1 MSFYDGTRRLGM
13 KVLVLGGVA
22 AGTKVAAKLMREDR
36 KNEVIVLNKG
46 ENISY
51 AGCGLPYY
59 VGHVI
64 EEKEQLIVNTPQKY
78 SKLTGVTVL
87 TETEAIKVDPK
98 AKQVT
103 AVDQKTKEE
112 KIYDYDKLVISVGA
126 SPIKPP
132 IEGCDLENVFFV
144 RTPEDAIRIR
154 DIVDAQTVKR
164 AVVVGAGYIGLEI
177 AENLKLQGI
186 RPFVLD
192 MAPHALPGFDSE
204 MAEYIEGK
212 LQESGIPVV
221 TGVTVTGIE
230 GDKKVEK
237 VITNKKAYKA
247 DMVILSAG
255 IRPNTAFLEGSGL
268 EMFKGMILTNE
279 QGETNLSDIYAA
291 GDCAM
296 VHNAIT
302 GKPAWSPMGST
313 ANISGRL
320 IAQNIMGAKLGYRG
334 VLGTAV
340 CKLPGMNVGRTGL
353 TEEQAALEGFHPVSV
368 ITVVDDK
375 AHYFPGAGSFVIK
388 MIADR
393 DSLRLLGV
401 QVIGAGA
408 VDKVVDIAV
417 TGIML
422 KGTLTDLADMDLAY
436 APPFSTAIH
445 PFEHTLN
452 VLMNKINGKFDTFT
466 PAEYAQ
472 GAAEGYKVVDAC
484 LTPSIAGA
492 PYVDLT
498 TVEGPVEGLD
508 PKEKLLL
515 VCNKGKRAYLLQNRL
530 KFYGYQN
537 TKVLEGGI
545 TFNEVTL

>member
-1 MSFYDGTRRLGM
+1 MR
-13 KVLVLGGVA
+13 VLVLGGVA
-22 AGTKVAAKLMREDR
+22 AGTKIAAKLMREDR
-36 KNEVIVLNKG
+36 SNEVIVLNKG
-46 ENISY
+46 KDISY

-64 EEKEQLIVNTPQKY
+64 EDKNQLIVNTPEKY
-78 SKLTGVTVL
+78 SKLTGVSVL
-87 TETEAIKVDPK
+87 TETEAVKVDPQ
-98 AKQVT
+98 AKKVT
-103 AVDQKTKEE
+103 AHDLKTGEE
-112 KIYDYDKLVISVGA
+112 KVYEYDKLVISVGA
-126 SPIKPP
+126 SPVKPP

-144 RTPEDAIRIR
+144 RTPEDAIRLR
-154 DIVDAQTVKR
+154 DLTDSKEVKR

-192 MAPHALPGFDSE
+192 MADHALPGFDAE
-204 MAEYIEGK
+204 MAGYVEGK

-230 GDKKVEK
+230 GNGKVEK
-237 VITNKKAYKA
+237 VTTSKKAYKA
-247 DMVILSAG
+247 DLVVLSAG
-255 IRPNTAFLEGSGL
+255 IRPNTGFLEGSGI
-268 EMFKGMILTNE
+268 EMFKGTILTNE
-279 QGETNLSDIYAA
+279 QGETNLPDIYAA

-296 VHNAIT
+296 VHNALT

-313 ANISGRL
+313 ANIDGRL
-320 IAQNIMGAKLGYRG
+320 IAQNIMGAGLGYGG

-340 CKLPGMNVGRTGL
+340 CKLPELNVGRTGL
-353 TEEQAALEGFHPVSV
+353 TQAQAKAEGFSPVSV
-368 ITVVDDK
+368 VTVVDDK
-375 AHYFPGAGSFVIK
+375 AHYFPGASSFIIK
-388 MIADR
+388 MIADK

-401 QVIGAGA
+401 QVIGQGA

-422 KGTLTDLADMDLAY
+422 KGTLPELANMDLAY

-445 PFEHTLN
+445 PFANAAN
-452 VLMNKINGKFDTFT
+452 VLMNKISGKFETFT
-466 PAEYAQ
+466 PAQYEA
-472 GAAEGYKVVDAC
+472 GEAGDYKIVDAC
-484 LTPSIAGA
+484 LVPSIEGA

-498 TVEGPVEGLD
+498 TVEGPVEGLGKD
-508 PKEKLLL
+508 EKILL

-530 KFYGYQN
+530 KYYGYTN

-545 TFNEVTL
+545 TFNEVEV

>member
-1 MSFYDGTRRLGM
+1 M

-36 KNEVIVLNKG
+36 GNEVVVLNKG
-46 ENISY
+46 ANISY

-64 EEKEQLIVNTPQKY
+64 EDREQLIVNTPEKY
-78 SKLTGVTVL
+78 AKLTGVTVL
-87 TETEAIKVDPK
+87 TETEAVQVDPA
-98 AKQVT
+98 AKKVV
-103 AVDQKTKEE
+103 AKDLKTGEE
-112 KIYDYDKLVISVGA
+112 QAHEYDKLIISVGA
-126 SPIKPP
+126 SPVKPP
-132 IEGCDLENVFFV
+132 IEGCGLENVFFV
-144 RTPEDAIRIR
+144 RTPEDTIKIR
-154 DIVDAQTVKR
+154 DVVDAGNIKR

-177 AENLKLQGI
+177 AENLKLQGV

-192 MAPHALPGFDSE
+192 MADHALPGFDAE
-204 MAEYIEGK
+204 MAEYVEGK
-212 LQESGIPVV
+212 LQESGIPVI
-221 TGVTVTGIE
+221 TGVAVTGIE
-230 GDKKVEK
+230 GDGKVEK

-247 DMVILSAG
+247 DLVVLSAG
-255 IRPNTAFLEGSGL
+255 IRPNTAFLEGIGL
-268 EMFKGMILTNE
+268 EMFKGTVLTNE
-279 QGETNLSDIYAA
+279 KGETNLPDIYAA

-296 VHNAIT
+296 VHNALT
-302 GKPAWSPMGST
+302 GKAAWSPMGST

-320 IAQNIMGAKLGYRG
+320 IAQNIMGAGLGYRG

-340 CKLPGMNVGRTGL
+340 CKLPGLNVGRTGL
-353 TEEQAALEGFHPVSV
+353 TEAQAEAEGFHPVSV
-368 ITVVDDK
+368 VTVVDDK
-375 AHYFPGAGSFVIK
+375 AHYFPGAGTFVIK
-388 MIADR
+388 MIADK

-452 VLMNKINGKFDTFT
+452 VLMNKINGKFETFT
-466 PAEYAQ
+466 PAEYAA
-472 GAAEGYKVVDAC
+472 GAAEGYKVVDGC
-484 LTPSIAGA
+484 LAPSIEGA
-492 PYVDLT
+492 PYVELT
-498 TVEGPVEGLD
+498 TVEGPVDGLD
-508 PKEKLLL
+508 PEEKILL

-530 KFYGYQN
+530 KFYGYKN

-545 TFNEVTL
+545 TFNDVEA

>member
-1 MSFYDGTRRLGM
+1 M

-22 AGTKVAAKLMREDR
+22 AGTKIAAKLMREDR
-36 KNEVIVLNKG
+36 SCEVIVLNKG
-46 ENISY
+46 TNISY

-64 EEKEQLIVNTPQKY
+64 EDREQLIVNTPEKY
-78 SKLTGVTVL
+78 SKLTGVSVL
-87 TETEAIKVDPK
+87 TETEAAKVDPK

-103 AVDQKTKEE
+103 AVDLKSGEE
-112 KIYDYDKLVISVGA
+112 KVFDYDKLVISVGA
-126 SPIKPP
+126 SPVKPP

-144 RTPEDAIRIR
+144 RTPEDAIRLR
-154 DIVDAQTVKR
+154 DVVDAGDVKK

-177 AENLKLQGI
+177 AENLKLMGI

-192 MAPHALPGFDSE
+192 MAPHALPGFDPE
-204 MAEYIEGK
+204 MAEYVEGK
-212 LQESGIPVV
+212 LQEAGIPVV
-221 TGVTVTGIE
+221 TGITVTGIE
-230 GDKKVEK
+230 GDGKVEK
-237 VITNKKAYKA
+237 VITSKRAYKA
-247 DMVILSAG
+247 DLVVLSAG
-255 IRPNTAFLEGSGL
+255 IRPNTAFLEGSGI
-268 EMFKGMILTNE
+268 EMFKGTILTNA
-279 QGETNLSDIYAA
+279 QGETNIPDIYAA

-296 VHNAIT
+296 VHNALT
-302 GKPAWSPMGST
+302 EKAAWSPMGST
-313 ANISGRL
+313 ANIAGRM
-320 IAQNIMGAKLGYRG
+320 IAQNILGAGLGYRG
-334 VLGTAV
+334 ALGTAV

-353 TEEQAALEGFHPVSV
+353 TEAQASAEGFNPVSV

-375 AHYFPGAGSFVIK
+375 AHYFPGAGTFIIK

-466 PAEYAQ
+466 PAEFAA
-472 GAAEGYKVVDAC
+472 GAAEGYKIVDAC
-484 LTPSIAGA
+484 LAPSIEGA
-492 PYVDLT
+492 PYVELT
-498 TVEGPVEGLD
+498 TVEGPVEGLS
-508 PKEKLLL
+508 PEEKILL
-515 VCNKGKRAYLLQNRL
+515 VCNRGKRAYLLQNRM
-530 KFYGYQN
+530 KYYGYQN

-545 TFNEVTL
+545 TFNGVEV

>member
-1 MSFYDGTRRLGM
+1 M

-22 AGTKVAAKLMREDR
+22 AGTKIAAKLMREDR
-36 KNEVIVLNKG
+36 GNEVVVLNKG

-64 EEKEQLIVNTPQKY
+64 EDREQLIVNTPEKY

-87 TETEAIKVDPK
+87 TETEAIQVDPE
-98 AKQVT
+98 AKKVV
-103 AVDQKTKEE
+103 AKSVKTGEE
-112 KIYDYDKLVISVGA
+112 QTHEYDKLVISVGA

-144 RTPEDAIRIR
+144 RTPEDAIKIR
-154 DIVDAQTVKR
+154 DVVDAGNIKR

-177 AENLKLQGI
+177 AENLKLQGV

-192 MAPHALPGFDSE
+192 MAEHALPGFDAE
-204 MAEYIEGK
+204 MAEYVEGK

-221 TGVTVTGIE
+221 TGVAVTGIE
-230 GDKKVEK
+230 GDGKVEK
-237 VITNKKAYKA
+237 VITSKKAYKA
-247 DMVILSAG
+247 DLVVLSAG
-255 IRPNTAFLEGSGL
+255 IRPNTAFLEGTGI
-268 EMFKGMILTNE
+268 EMFKGTILTNE
-279 QGETNLSDIYAA
+279 KGETNLPDIYAA

-296 VHNAIT
+296 VHNALT
-302 GKPAWSPMGST
+302 GKAAWSPMGST

-320 IAQNIMGAKLGYRG
+320 IAQNMMGADLGYRG

-340 CKLPGMNVGRTGL
+340 CKLPELNVGRTGL
-353 TEEQAALEGFHPVSV
+353 TEAQAKAEGFHPVSV

-375 AHYFPGAGSFVIK
+375 AHYFPGAGTFVIK
-388 MIADR
+388 MIADK

-422 KGTLTDLADMDLAY
+422 KGTLADLADLDLAY

-452 VLMNKINGKFDTFT
+452 VLMNKINGKFETFT

-484 LTPSIAGA
+484 LAPSIEGA

-498 TVEGPVEGLD
+498 TVEGPVDGLD
-508 PKEKLLL
+508 PEEKILL

-530 KFYGYQN
+530 KFYGYKN

-545 TFNEVTL
+545 TFSDVEA

>member
-268 EMFKGMILTNE
+268 EMFKGTILTNE

-508 PKEKLLL
+508 PEEKILL

>member
-1 MSFYDGTRRLGM
+1 M

-22 AGTKVAAKLMREDR
+22 AGTKIAAKLMREDR
-36 KNEVIVLNKG
+36 GNEVVVINKG
-46 ENISY
+46 ANISY

-64 EEKEQLIVNTPQKY
+64 EDRDQLIVNTPEKY

-87 TETEAIKVDPK
+87 TETEAVKVDPEARK
-98 AKQVT
+98 VVAKNV
-103 AVDQKTKEE
+103 KTGEE
-112 KIYDYDKLVISVGA
+112 QEHTYDKLVVSVGA
-126 SPIKPP
+126 SPVKPP

-144 RTPEDAIRIR
+144 RTPEDAIKIR
-154 DIVDAQTVKR
+154 DIVDAGNIKR

-177 AENLKLQGI
+177 AENLKLQGV

-192 MAPHALPGFDSE
+192 MAEHALPGFDPE
-204 MAEYIEGK
+204 MAEYVEGK

-221 TGVTVTGIE
+221 TGVAVTGLE
-230 GDKKVEK
+230 GDGKVEK
-237 VITNKKAYKA
+237 VITSKKAYKA
-247 DMVILSAG
+247 DLVVLSAG
-255 IRPNTAFLEGSGL
+255 IRPNTAFLEGIGL
-268 EMFKGMILTNE
+268 EMFKGTVLTNE
-279 QGETNLSDIYAA
+279 KGETNLPDIYAA

-296 VHNAIT
+296 VHNALT
-302 GKPAWSPMGST
+302 GKAAWSPMGST

-320 IAQNIMGAKLGYRG
+320 IAQNMMGAGLSYRG
-334 VLGTAV
+334 ALGTAV
-340 CKLPGMNVGRTGL
+340 CKLPGLNVGRTGL
-353 TEEQAALEGFHPVSV
+353 TEAQAVAEGFQPVSV

-375 AHYFPGAGSFVIK
+375 AHYYPGAGTFIIK
-388 MIADR
+388 MIADKET
-393 DSLRLLGV
+393 LRLLGV

-452 VLMNKINGKFDTFT
+452 VLMNKINGKFETFT
-466 PAEYAQ
+466 PAEYAK

-484 LTPSIAGA
+484 LAPSIEGA
-492 PYVDLT
+492 PYVELT
-498 TVEGPVEGLD
+498 TVEGPVDGLD
-508 PKEKLLL
+508 PEENILL

-530 KFYGYQN
+530 KFYGYKN

-545 TFNEVTL
+545 TFNDVEA

>member
-1 MSFYDGTRRLGM
+1 M
-13 KVLVLGGVA
+13 KVVVLGGVA
-22 AGTKVAAKLMREDR
+22 AGTKIAAKLMREDR
-36 KNEVIVLNKG
+36 ANEVIVLNKG
-46 ENISY
+46 KNISY

-64 EEKEQLIVNTPQKY
+64 EDKEQLIVNTPEKY
-78 SKLTGVTVL
+78 AKLTGVTVM
-87 TETEAIKVDPK
+87 TETEATKVDPE
-98 AKQVT
+98 AKKVT
-103 AVDQKTKEE
+103 AINLATGQEQA
-112 KIYDYDKLVISVGA
+112 YDYDKLVISVGA

-132 IEGCDLENVFFV
+132 IDGCDLENVFFV

-154 DIVDAQTVKR
+154 EVVDAGDVKR

-177 AENLKLQGI
+177 AENLKLQGV

-192 MAPHALPGFDSE
+192 MAEHALPGFDPE
-204 MAEYIEGK
+204 MAEYVEGK

-221 TGVTVTGIE
+221 TGVAVTGLE
-230 GDKKVEK
+230 GSGKVEK
-237 VITNKKAYKA
+237 VLTSKKAYKA
-247 DMVILSAG
+247 DLVVLSAG
-255 IRPNTAFLEGSGL
+255 IRPNTSFLDGIGL
-268 EMFKGMILTNE
+268 EMFKGTILTNGK
-279 QGETNLSDIYAA
+279 GETNLPDIYAA

-296 VHNAIT
+296 VHNALT
-302 GKPAWSPMGST
+302 EKAAWSPMGST

-320 IAQNIMGAKLGYRG
+320 IAQNMMGADLGYRG

-340 CKLPGMNVGRTGL
+340 CKLPGLNVGRTGL
-353 TEEQAALEGFHPVSV
+353 TEAQAEAEGFHPVSV
-368 ITVVDDK
+368 VTVVDDK
-375 AHYFPGAGSFVIK
+375 AHYFPGAGTFIIK
-388 MIADR
+388 MIADK
-393 DSLRLLGV
+393 DSLRLLGL
-401 QVIGAGA
+401 QAIGAGA

-452 VLMNKINGKFDTFT
+452 VLMNKINGKFETFT
-466 PAEYAQ
+466 PAEYAK

-484 LTPSIAGA
+484 LAPSIEGA
-492 PYVDLT
+492 PYVELT

-508 PKEKLLL
+508 PEEKILL

-530 KFYGYQN
+530 KFYGYKN
-537 TKVLEGGI
+537 TRVLEGGI
-545 TFNEVTL
+545 TFSDVEA

>member
-1 MSFYDGTRRLGM
+1 MR
-13 KVLVLGGVA
+13 VVVLGGVA
-22 AGTKVAAKLMREDR
+22 AGTKIAAKLMREDR
-36 KNEVIVLNKG
+36 ANEVIVLNKG
-46 ENISY
+46 KNISY

-64 EEKEQLIVNTPQKY
+64 EDKEQLIVNTPEKY
-78 SKLTGVTVL
+78 SKLTGVTVM
-87 TETEAIKVDPK
+87 TETEATKVDPE
-98 AKQVT
+98 AKKVT
-103 AVDQKTKEE
+103 AINLATGQEQT
-112 KIYDYDKLVISVGA
+112 YDYDKLVISVGA

-132 IEGCDLENVFFV
+132 IDGCDLENVFFV

-154 DIVDAQTVKR
+154 EVVDAGNVKR

-177 AENLKLQGI
+177 AENLKLQGV

-192 MAPHALPGFDSE
+192 MAEHALPGFDPE
-204 MAEYIEGK
+204 MAEYVEGK

-221 TGVTVTGIE
+221 TGVAVTGLE
-230 GDKKVEK
+230 GSGKVEK
-237 VITNKKAYKA
+237 VLTSKKAYKA
-247 DMVILSAG
+247 DLVVLSAG
-255 IRPNTAFLEGSGL
+255 IRPNTSFLEGIGL
-268 EMFKGMILTNE
+268 EMFKGTILTNGK
-279 QGETNLSDIYAA
+279 GETNLPDIYAA

-296 VHNAIT
+296 VHNALT
-302 GKPAWSPMGST
+302 EKAAWSPMGST

-320 IAQNIMGAKLGYRG
+320 IAQNMMGADLGYRG

-340 CKLPGMNVGRTGL
+340 CKLPGLNVGRTGL
-353 TEEQAALEGFHPVSV
+353 TEAQAEAEGFHPVSV
-368 ITVVDDK
+368 VTVVDDK
-375 AHYFPGAGSFVIK
+375 AHYFPGAGTFIIK
-388 MIADR
+388 MIADK
-393 DSLRLLGV
+393 DSLRLLGL
-401 QVIGAGA
+401 QAIGAGA

-452 VLMNKINGKFDTFT
+452 VLMNKINGKFETFT
-466 PAEYAQ
+466 PAEYAK

-484 LTPSIAGA
+484 LAPSIEGA
-492 PYVDLT
+492 PYVELT

-508 PKEKLLL
+508 PEEKLLL

-530 KFYGYQN
+530 KFYGYKN
-537 TKVLEGGI
+537 TRVLEGGI
-545 TFNEVTL
+545 TFSDVEA

>member
-1 MSFYDGTRRLGM
+1 M

-22 AGTKVAAKLMREDR
+22 AGTKIAAKLMREDR
-36 KNEVIVLNKG
+36 SNEVVVLNKG
-46 ENISY
+46 KNISY

-64 EEKEQLIVNTPQKY
+64 EDREQLIVNTPEKY
-78 SKLTGVTVL
+78 SKLTGVSVL
-87 TETEAIKVDPK
+87 TETEATKVDPEVK
-98 AKQVT
+98 KVIAT
-103 AVDQKTKEE
+103 DLKTGEE
-112 KIYDYDKLVISVGA
+112 KEYTYDKLVISVGA
-126 SPIKPP
+126 SPVKPP

-144 RTPEDAIRIR
+144 RTPEDAIKLR
-154 DIVDAQTVKR
+154 DVVDSGNIKK

-177 AENLKLQGI
+177 AENLKLQGV

-192 MAPHALPGFDSE
+192 MAEHALPGFDAE
-204 MAEYIEGK
+204 MAEYVEGK

-230 GDKKVEK
+230 GDGKVEK
-237 VITNKKAYKA
+237 VTTNKRAYKA
-247 DMVILSAG
+247 DLVVLSAG
-255 IRPNTAFLEGSGL
+255 IRPNTGFLEESGL
-268 EMFKGMILTNE
+268 EMFKGTILTNA
-279 QGETNLSDIYAA
+279 QGETNIPDIYAA

-296 VHNAIT
+296 VHNALT
-302 GKPAWSPMGST
+302 EKAAWSPMGST
-313 ANISGRL
+313 ANIAGRQ
-320 IAQNIMGAKLGYRG
+320 IAQNIMGAGIGYRG

-340 CKLPGMNVGRTGL
+340 CKLLGMNVGRTGL
-353 TEEQAALEGFHPVSV
+353 TEVQATAEGFQPISV

-375 AHYFPGAGSFVIK
+375 AHYFPGAGSFIIK
-388 MIADR
+388 MIADKET
-393 DSLRLLGV
+393 LRLLGV

-422 KGTLTDLADMDLAY
+422 KGTLKDLADMDLAY

-452 VLMNKINGKFDTFT
+452 VLMNKISGKFETFT
-466 PAEYAQ
+466 PVEYAQ
-472 GAAEGYKVVDAC
+472 GAAEGYKIVDAC
-484 LTPSIAGA
+484 LAPSIEGA

-498 TVEGPVEGLD
+498 TVEGLVEGLD
-508 PKEKLLL
+508 PEEKILL
-515 VCNKGKRAYLLQNRL
+515 VCNKGKRAYLLQNRMR
-530 KFYGYQN
+530 FYGYKN

-545 TFNEVTL
+545 TFNQVEL